1 MTDASSI
8 LKFAEE
14 NTILWEAL
22 ILCLCLLSLMAALQ
36 HAKKTNNR
44 FYLEV
49 SPVSE
54 NFRWFNTPPQ
64 QYRPIKPVFHMT
76 MNIKKVPVEDWLLIE
91 DTYEWV
97 TNIHRNILM
106 EHPDETCKVSK
117 SPGSELAIRELYDV
131 VLGVLQRRYP
141 EYFTPSQSKKSI
153 INTINGME
161 LPKHA
166 FESKKTAEELL
177 RILLENTEEDFQLLE
192 HDPISDEYVVRGIG
206 GLTSDGYSWRSKLDK
221 KLTDVHG
228 PVPGYKEK
236 LKTSMN
242 RYFKRLEPGNFVQR
256 LTWGIHLGSCDQV
269 YHPKKPRVHGPG
281 NEVVSVKED
290 DIDFENGT
298 WMRLERQVP
307 TKLPKSGFL
316 VLSQHTYWY
325 PLKQLKVEGLGPLMA
340 DALEAWPDLYANYKG
355 HPVWGPAIIPWL
367 RKE

>member
-1 MTDASSI
+1 
-8 LKFAEE
+8 
-14 NTILWEAL
+14 
-22 ILCLCLLSLMAALQ
+22 MAALQ
-36 HAKKTNNR
+36 HAKKTKNR

-54 NFRWFNTPPQ
+54 KFRWFNTPPQ

-97 TNIHRNILM
+97 TNIHRNILK

-117 SPGSELAIRELYDV
+117 SPGSESAIRELYDV
-131 VLGVLQRRYP
+131 VLGVLLRRYP
-141 EYFTPSQSKKSI
+141 EYFTPSQSSKTI

-161 LPKHA
+161 LPKYA
-166 FESKKTAEELL
+166 FKTKKTAEELL

-269 YHPKKPRVHGPG
+269 YHPKKPRVHGPD

-290 DIDFENGT
+290 AIDFDNGT

-340 DALEAWPDLYANYKG
+340 DALEAWPELYANYKG
-355 HPVWGPAIIPWL
+355 RPVWGPAIIPWL